1 MSDEGISTREVTL
14 RVAQGLHLTPIQQL
28 VRKAAEFPCQ
38 ISLEFDGRSAD
49 VKSVFDLMLLAAP
62 YGSVM
67 TLQARGAGA
76 EEAVNSLAALFDG
89 GFVITE

>member
-1 MSDEGISTREVTL
+1 MSDESISTREVTL

-28 VRKAAEFPCQ
+28 VRKATEYPCQ
-38 ISLEFDGRSAD
+38 ISLEFDGRTAD

-62 YGSVM
+62 FGSVM
-67 TLQARGAGA
+67 TLQARGSKA
-76 EEAVNSLAALFDG
+76 EDAVNSLAQLFDG